1 MSLNQAKPTI
11 INDSFHK
18 KAMKWQSRL
27 KDELA
32 VNRIAKK
39 NQKLDEC
46 RLVEHANDAN
56 DTHLPPSWGV

>member
-1 MSLNQAKPTI
+1 
-11 INDSFHK
+11 
-18 KAMKWQSRL
+18 MKWQSRL

-32 VNRIAKK
+32 VNRIAKN